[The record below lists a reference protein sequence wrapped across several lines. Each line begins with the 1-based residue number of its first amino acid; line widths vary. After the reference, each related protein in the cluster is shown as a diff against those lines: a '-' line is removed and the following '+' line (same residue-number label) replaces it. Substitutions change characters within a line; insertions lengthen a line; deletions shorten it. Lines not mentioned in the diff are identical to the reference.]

1 MLHRRRFLALG
12 LAGQTLAK
20 CATSS
25 AASGTTKPMAGSTL
39 GESVFA
45 YIQRVQGKWDAAM
58 YKQLLGA
65 ANEFKEGDAIIGVA
79 AVDDD
84 ARRQARELLASTA
97 LSEIDQHP
105 RFATNFQ
112 N

>member
-1 MLHRRRFLALG
+1 M
-12 LAGQTLAK
+12 
-20 CATSS
+20 
-25 AASGTTKPMAGSTL
+25 
-39 GESVFA
+39 FA

-97 LSEIDQHP
+97 LREIDQHP